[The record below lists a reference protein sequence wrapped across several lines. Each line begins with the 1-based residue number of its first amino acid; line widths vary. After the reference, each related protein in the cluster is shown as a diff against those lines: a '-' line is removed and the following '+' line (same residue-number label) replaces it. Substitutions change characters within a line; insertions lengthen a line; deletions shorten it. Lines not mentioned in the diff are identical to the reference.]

1 LIRSLLLGA
10 VGLLCALSWAQ
21 AVVEPPADALIPD
34 QNRLRTSVAGHTFNW
49 KPLDSGRTGP
59 GVTSRMEFFAG
70 GVVLA
75 NMSTGALESGTW
87 SVEDGAKL
95 CFKWQTSAKPGCNE
109 VRIAGKTLW
118 LRHDNGKWSNMT
130 LVPKS
135 GDETRK
141 G

>member
-1 LIRSLLLGA
+1 
-10 VGLLCALSWAQ
+10 
-21 AVVEPPADALIPD
+21 VEPPADALIPD
-34 QNRLRTSVAGHTFNW
+34 QSRLRSAVTGQTFNW
-49 KPLDSGRTGP
+49 KTLDSGRRSP
-59 GVTSRMEFFAG
+59 GATSRMEFIAG

-75 NMSTGALESGTW
+75 NMSSGGFEAGAW
-87 SVEDGAKL
+87 SVEDGARL
-95 CFKWQTSAKPGCNE
+95 CFKWPSSANKGCNE

-135 GDETRK
+135 GDQTLK